1 MKELKK
7 VYGHFELLKKV
18 ENGLS
23 KVTYTSLEKYSRS
36 PYLQSIS
43 FFTKKSASNRTA
55 DQLND
60 RTHLQITPVT
70 PSNKDQTTI

>member
-7 VYGHFELLKKV
+7 LYGHFELLKKS

-23 KVTYTSLEKYSRS
+23 KVAYSSLEKYSRS

-43 FFTKKSASNRTA
+43 LSTKK
-55 DQLND
+55 
-60 RTHLQITPVT
+60 
-70 PSNKDQTTI
+70 